1 LLNLLLRQ
9 LVVPPASSP
18 FAPSTLKASAGTLQ
32 AFRRSL
38 RHSGAR
44 ACRVRFCLFLKIPSS
59 VFVCAGSEIVNK
71 QISETERRQEL
82 MSDPDVAGKFALRR
96 IEVNI

>member
-1 LLNLLLRQ
+1 M
-9 LVVPPASSP
+9 
-18 FAPSTLKASAGTLQ
+18 
-32 AFRRSL
+32 
-38 RHSGAR
+38 
-44 ACRVRFCLFLKIPSS
+44 KIPSS